1 MQLRYLESVVLKKA
15 TKVKQ
20 NNGSYV
26 NTYKVINNYNVRVEE
41 ITDEAS
47 ITIYGATV
55 NKMYRLSSPRQ
66 ELESYLKTKLTDN
79 SDNISKYYVSYNNGL
94 YKVSVV
100 RKNWVDIEYNEI
112 SQSVEYWFRP
122 C

>member
-26 NTYKVINNYNVRVEE
+26 NTYEVINNYNVRVEE

-47 ITIYGATV
+47 ITIYGTAV

-66 ELESYLKTKLTDN
+66 ELESYLKTKLNDS
-79 SDNISKYYVSYNNGL
+79 SDNISKYYISYNNGL
-94 YKVSVV
+94 YKISTV
-100 RKNWVDIEYNEI
+100 RKNWVDIEYNE
-112 SQSVEYWFRP
+112 VN
-122 C
+122 

>member
-15 TKVKQ
+15 TKTKQ
-20 NNGSYV
+20 NNGTYI
-26 NTYKVINNYNVRVEE
+26 NTYEVINNYNVRIQE

-66 ELESYLKTKLTDN
+66 ELESYLKTKLNDS
-79 SDNISKYYVSYNNGL
+79 SDNISKYYISYNNGL
-94 YKVSVV
+94 YKISTV

-112 SQSVEYWFRP
+112 NT
-122 C
+122 